1 MADKEIVKETSKE
14 ETSKEEIQYA
24 NFGDMGKSELPDE
37 IEETPADNNLA
48 IDYIE
53 EPPEETVETG
63 TPEETSET
71 NVKGEILT
79 PEQETYW
86 QHKFDTEAK
95 PLKEQNELLRQEL
108 ESIKTQ
114 LNPPLKEEVL
124 VEPVAPTTDD
134 PNEWVDYHKL
144 KIAYDNKVHK
154 KEMSEMKGV
163 IEQFQ
168 SVMTTQA
175 EAEKANQ
182 LKSYQLGKLQTVGKL
197 TPEESVGA
205 INMFSNPSQTE
216 EEYFGYIA
224 DYYRFRKGKSTPSKI
239 VIPKT
244 PAPLATVTGETQEVK
259 GNDDDQFF
267 GDMKEQIKKHY

>member
-1 MADKEIVKETSKE
+1 MADEKKPAE
-14 ETSKEEIQYA
+14 ETSTEKTNYA
-24 NFGDMGKSELPDE
+24 DFSDMGNTEIPDE

-53 EPPEETVETG
+53 ETPEETVETE
-63 TPEETSET
+63 TPEETPET
-71 NVKGEILT
+71 NVKGEVLT

-108 ESIKTQ
+108 ASIKTQ
-114 LNPPLKEEVL
+114 LNPPKEEEVL
-124 VEPVAPTTDD
+124 VEPVVPTTDD
-134 PNEWVDYHKL
+134 PNDMIDYLAK
-144 KIAYDNKVHK
+144 KGIYDNKLHQ
-154 KEMSEMKGV
+154 KEMGEMKGV
-163 IEQFQ
+163 VEQFQ
-168 SVMTTQA
+168 NVMTTQA

-182 LKSYQLGKLQTVGKL
+182 QKSYQLGKLQTVGKL
-197 TPEESVGA
+197 TPEESVDA

-224 DYYRFRKGKSTPSKI
+224 DYYKFRKGKSTPSKI

-244 PAPLATVTGETQEVK
+244 SAPLATVAGETQEAK
-259 GNDDDQFF
+259 ANDDDQFF